1 MTTVKYL
8 IAGESIIQIEDMP
21 ELARNFGWDDVIVK
35 FVRQGEVLPLM
46 FEYCFLVDSSRLI
59 KMKVDSYKINEQEN
73 TITFQINSAGYYAL

>member
-1 MTTVKYL
+1 M
-8 IAGESIIQIEDMP
+8 
-21 ELARNFGWDDVIVK
+21 IVK